1 MLECAV
7 VRSLLLSFLLVSA
20 CLLPAAA
27 ETIHLKNGRSILA
40 DSVREANGH
49 IEYQIGD
56 DTYAVAKAS
65 VDHIDTGGA
74 PPRAGGSTMKD
85 AVPISTPNEDI
96 SRSAEV
102 ADKLIRDGH
111 VDEQAIAAVE
121 KIGSN
126 ELSAAAYFVAAR
138 FEYHQGSRDSARRYL
153 ERGLSFRPDD
163 AAILDLYV
171 ATLIKLGRAKEA
183 VAYGER
189 ATRVAPNS
197 ADSFYLLGSAYFFSD
212 RTADAVRAWKRS
224 LELRPDANVRAA
236 LERAERES
244 SAESSFTESDTSH
257 FNFHYEGGQT
267 SDQLRRQITETLET
281 HYNELVG
288 ELGITPRDSISVSLY
303 TNQAYFDVTQAPAWS
318 AALND
323 GKLRIPVEGLTGVTS
338 SLSQVLKHELAHSF
352 IREITRNR
360 CPAWLNEG
368 IAQEVEARSTS
379 SYGSRLARLYAAQRQ
394 VPLSALEG
402 GWTNLS
408 SAEAGL
414 AYAEGLVAVEYIR
427 DTYGMSDVTRILKR
441 LGEGASTEVALR
453 GTIHGGYADLEEGI
467 AAYLKKNYGP

>member
-1 MLECAV
+1 
-7 VRSLLLSFLLVSA
+7 VSA
-20 CLLPAAA
+20 CPLPAAA

-74 PPRAGGSTMKD
+74 PPRAGGSTVKD

-111 VDEQAIAAVE
+111 VDQQAIAAVE

-138 FEYHQGSRDSARRYL
+138 FEYRQGNRDSARRYL
-153 ERGLSFRPDD
+153 ERALSFRPDD

-171 ATLIKLGRAKEA
+171 ATLIKLGHAKEA

-197 ADSFYLLGSAYFFSD
+197 ADSFYLLGSAYFLSD

-267 SDQLRRQITETLET
+267 SDQLRRQIVESLET

-323 GKLRIPVEGLTGVTS
+323 GKLRIPVSGLTEVTPE
-338 SLSQVLKHELAHSF
+338 LSRVMKHELSHSF
-352 IREITRNR
+352 INQLTRGR
-360 CPAWLNEG
+360 CPQWLNEG
-368 IAQEVEARSTS
+368 VAQLMEEKDIAR
-379 SYGSRLARLYAAQRQ
+379 YGGPQLTRIFAAHQQ
-394 VPLSALEG
+394 IPLNLLEG
-402 GWTNLS
+402 SWTRFDS
-408 SAEAGL
+408 GHAQL
-414 AYAEGLVAVEYIR
+414 AYAEGLAAVEYVR
-427 DTYGMSDVTRILKR
+427 DTYGISDVQRILAR
-441 LGEGASTEVALR
+441 IGDGASTEASLRTTIHAGYGDLEDEINGYLR
-453 GTIHGGYADLEEGI
+453 GRFG
-467 AAYLKKNYGP
+467 N